1 MRHQEDLDEF
11 MENILDKNNVSHITS
26 YESICRLLFGNKSS
40 KKNNSKSVIPS
51 QNQEKS
57 NKSNRPQ
64 KGKKR
69 FSNIN
74 TFQEKKK
81 QQEGRTVCDC
91 EGQEH
96 EFMNNCLNCGR
107 IHCFAEG
114 PGPCFFCNE
123 PVSKQKKH
131 CSMNDCNL

>member
-1 MRHQEDLDEF
+1 MKHQEDLEEF
-11 MENILDKNNVSHITS
+11 MENIIDKNNVSHVSS
-26 YESICRLLFGNKSS
+26 YEGICKILFGNKSPT
-40 KKNNSKSVIPS
+40 KSNAESRVVPRH
-51 QNQEKS
+51 QEKS
-57 NKSNRPQ
+57 SSKANRYQ
-64 KGKKR
+64 KGKKK
-69 FSNIN
+69 FSDIN

-107 IHCFAEG
+107 IHCYEEG

-123 PVSKQKKH
+123 PVSML
-131 CSMNDCNL
+131 SNT